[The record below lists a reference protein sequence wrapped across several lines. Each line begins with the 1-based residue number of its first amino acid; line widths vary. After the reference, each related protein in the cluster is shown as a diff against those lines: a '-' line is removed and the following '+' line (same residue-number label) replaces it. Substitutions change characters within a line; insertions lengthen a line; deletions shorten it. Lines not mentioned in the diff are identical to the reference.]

1 MPSLSATAE
10 CGVKSLVMEKLKIQR
25 KRLNSIEQA
34 RRQRRR
40 HTWSTGLVR
49 WSASSSTYLRDLQP
63 KCVAEQSHK
72 RLHTQSSRNPS
83 PLVQTSARPTPVV
96 HRKVLSNP
104 ASLGSQLTSKVK
116 GRSKARNKQH
126 SKDLHT
132 EPAVQLDTES
142 GPRGCS
148 TTETTSSFEAEHK
161 QQLLAFIAACYPATR
176 KAVVTSMKFCSLGK
190 QLGTGSFGKVF
201 LGSHKSL

>member
-104 ASLGSQLTSKVK
+104 ASLGSQLTSKAK
-116 GRSKARNKQH
+116 GRSKARNKQQ
-126 SKDLHT
+126 SKDLDT
-132 EPAVQLDTES
+132 EPALCLTLSQNREAVPLLKPLRVSKQN
-142 GPRGCS
+142 
-148 TTETTSSFEAEHK
+148 TSNSCWPSSQPVTALPAR
-161 QQLLAFIAACYPATR
+161 LL
-176 KAVVTSMKFCSLGK
+176 
-190 QLGTGSFGKVF
+190 
-201 LGSHKSL
+201 SHR